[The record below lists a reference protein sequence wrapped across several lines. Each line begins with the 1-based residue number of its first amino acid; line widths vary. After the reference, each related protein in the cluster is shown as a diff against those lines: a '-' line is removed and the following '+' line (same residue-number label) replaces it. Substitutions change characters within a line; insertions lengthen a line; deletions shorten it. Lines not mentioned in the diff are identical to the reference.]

1 MAKNLLNKYAW
12 LVETIYNSNG
22 ITLNELQEKWREN
35 DLSMGE
41 DLPRRTFH
49 NWCTAAQEMFGV
61 NIECD
66 VRGGYRYYISN
77 EEEIKKG
84 GLRSWLLQTLSVSN
98 MLMNNQ
104 TLKDRILLETV
115 PSGQRFLTIILD
127 AMRNNNMIKVSY
139 HSFWKDEEK
148 IYSLQPYCVKL
159 FKQRWYLLAVNPY
172 FEKPAPFVYAL
183 DRMIDVSPLT
193 DEKFFVPTD
202 FNATDFFDS
211 FYGIIISPNKVEKVR
226 LKVSSGQAN
235 YLRSLPL
242 HKTQKEVE
250 RNDEYSIFELR
261 IRPEFDFQQEILSQI
276 PDVEVL
282 EPTWLRDEI
291 VEKVDEMWNTYK
303 NNKK

>member
-49 NWCTAAQEMFGV
+49 NWCTAAQEMFDV

-115 PSGQRFLTIILD
+115 PSGQKFLTTILD

-159 FKQRWYLLAVNPY
+159 FKQRWY
-172 FEKPAPFVYAL
+172 
-183 DRMIDVSPLT
+183 
-193 DEKFFVPTD
+193 FVPTD
-202 FNATDFFDS
+202 FNATEFFDS
-211 FYGIIISPNKVEKVR
+211 FYGIIISSNKVENVR

-303 NNKK
+303 NNEK